1 MMTSPGNST
10 RIKTRL
16 RNATFLARNS
26 KGRQRN
32 HNNNTMNNNHHR
44 NNNRTCSNNT
54 STLKN
59 NNGVGGNSVRQM
71 NNINKTI
78 IGHRRQAD
86 NNGNTSLVRNNVN
99 GTYKGKF
106 AR

>member
-26 KGRQRN
+26 KGRHQTSNRN
-32 HNNNTMNNNHHR
+32 HDMNHR
-44 NNNRTCSNNT
+44 NNRSCGTRTS
-54 STLKN
+54 SLKN
-59 NNGVGGNSVRQM
+59 NGSVRQM
-71 NNINKTI
+71 NNINKS
-78 IGHRRQAD
+78 IGQD
-86 NNGNTSLVRNNVN
+86 NNGNTSLVRNVN